1 MNKSKNDINES
12 LVFSSKDLIKALFF
26 TMGCCKKDKH
36 IKQKQILFEKGEER
50 YLYNLDIFTYFTRMR
65 EIDLLKY
72 ILIPSDKKPIIDF
85 LTKPSI
91 SLLSK
96 DKECPLP
103 QANIFVDNTL
113 NNVNEFY
120 CSFNRCSEEYLKMK
134 REHDKKILGLAS
146 YEIFQLLEDDSKE

>member
-1 MNKSKNDINES
+1 
-12 LVFSSKDLIKALFF
+12 
-26 TMGCCKKDKH
+26 
-36 IKQKQILFEKGEER
+36 
-50 YLYNLDIFTYFTRMR
+50 MR

-72 ILIPSDKKPIIDF
+72 ILIPSDKQPIIDF

-103 QANIFVDNTL
+103 QANTFVDNTL

-120 CSFNRCSEEYLKMK
+120 CSFN
-134 REHDKKILGLAS
+134 
-146 YEIFQLLEDDSKE
+146 